1 MKEKKPNAQSTHYV
15 NNDKFYRSCLA
26 YKEACN
32 VATVTGQ
39 PKPKIPDY
47 IGECLIKIAEKMS
60 YSRNFI
66 NYPFRE
72 EMIGDAIENCLL
84 YFDNFD
90 PFKYTNPF
98 SYFTQIVYYAFL
110 RRIER
115 EKRHLYVKHKVRQ
128 KQIIDND
135 FAHFSE
141 LDEEILLEFR
151 EETANMQEFVNNY
164 EERERNRKAKK
175 AKKKRE
181 VGVIDTIVE
190 WESKDKEIE

>member
-1 MKEKKPNAQSTHYV
+1 M
-15 NNDKFYRSCLA
+15 NNEKFYRACLA
-26 YKEACN
+26 YKESCN
-32 VATVTGQ
+32 VAAAQGK
-39 PKPKIPDY
+39 PKPKTPDY
-47 IGECLIKIAEKMS
+47 IGDCLINIATKMS

-90 PFKYTNPF
+90 PFQYKNPF

-115 EKRHLYVKHKVRQ
+115 EKRHLYVKHKIRE
-128 KQIIDND
+128 KLITDND
-135 FAHFSE
+135 FAHFAE
-141 LDEEILLEFR
+141 LDDERILEFR
-151 EETANMQEFVNNY
+151 EETANMQEFVLNY

-175 AKKKRE
+175 AKKKRD
-181 VGVIDTIVE
+181 VGVIETLVD
-190 WESKDKEIE
+190 WESKSKKSE